1 MPAANEG
8 INNNKNYTPSAIDK
22 LEEAGK
28 NVSAS
33 AGTKVLAA
41 LVGVGSEV
49 LNNILTSLQQ
59 PSLCFVPIKS
69 ESLTM
74 RRAVDIGTTML
85 ITQADQKK
93 DYITDNAAPRPR
105 VWSGAGYISSLS
117 PLLETGILIK
127 PTVQA
132 QQAILEA
139 AIDSRQKVKFKT
151 DTGEVVD
158 VLIQDLQV
166 SSTPKGAG
174 VKRVQYTVQEVK
186 VLQNS
191 VLLGNLDEVLGTV
204 ANNSIP
210 VNTILNLGRNSAIM
224 STVTNV
230 ATKILGFTF

>member
-1 MPAANEG
+1 MAS
-8 INNNKNYTPSAIDK
+8 TLIDK
-22 LEEAGK
+22 IAEAGR
-28 NVSAS
+28 NLSAT
-33 AGTKVLAA
+33 AGTKLLGAI
-41 LVGVGSEV
+41 VGVGAEALENV
-49 LNNILTSLQQ
+49 LTSLQQ
-59 PSLCFVPIKS
+59 PSLCFVPILS
-69 ESLTM
+69 ESLSL
-74 RRAVDIGTTML
+74 RRTVDIGTTML

-105 VWSGAGYISSLS
+105 TWTGTGYISSLS
-117 PLLETGILIK
+117 PMLENGVLIK

-158 VLIQDLQV
+158 VLIQDLQIA
-166 SSTPKGAG
+166 SSTKGAG
-174 VKRVQYTVQEVK
+174 VKRIQYTVQEVK

-191 VLLGNLDEVLGTV
+191 VLLGNLTELAGTV
-204 ANNSIP
+204 ANNSVP

-230 ATKILGFTF
+230 ASSILGFKF

>member
-1 MPAANEG
+1 MSNL
-8 INNNKNYTPSAIDK
+8 IDK
-22 LEEAGK
+22 IAQAGMDFAAK
-28 NVSAS
+28 TGSN
-33 AGTKVLAA
+33 LAEDFGRKTVGA
-41 LVGVGSEV
+41 LIGIGAET
-49 LNNILTSLQQ
+49 LDNILTSLEQ
-59 PSLCFVPIKS
+59 PSLCFIPIKS

-158 VLIQDLQV
+158 VLIQDLQI

-204 ANNSIP
+204 ASNSIP

>member
-1 MPAANEG
+1 MAS
-8 INNNKNYTPSAIDK
+8 TLIDK
-22 LEEAGK
+22 LAEAGK
-28 NVSAS
+28 NLSAT
-33 AGTKVLAA
+33 AGTKLLGAITGIGAEA
-41 LVGVGSEV
+41 LENV
-49 LNNILTSLQQ
+49 LTSLQQ
-59 PSLCFVPIKS
+59 PSLCFVPILS
-69 ESLTM
+69 ESLNM
-74 RRAVDIGTTML
+74 RRTVDIGTTML

-105 VWSGAGYISSLS
+105 TWTGTGYITSLS
-117 PLLETGILIK
+117 PILENGVLIK

-132 QQAILEA
+132 QQAVLEA

-151 DTGEVVD
+151 DMGEVVD
-158 VLIQDLQV
+158 VLIQDLQI

-191 VLLGNLDEVLGTV
+191 VLLGNLTELAGTV

-210 VNTILNLGRNSAIM
+210 ANAILNLGRNSAIM

-230 ATKILGFTF
+230 ASSILGFKF